1 MTSAAHMLGWLVV
14 GFLGAHFGVSA
25 WIDSS
30 VTLFTIPPFAWAIP
44 LIVAIALIVASWQVR
59 VMAETGKKTMNG
71 LTAARIAIFCQA
83 CSRSGMLLAGA
94 GAGTWLAASG
104 NQAVFLDE
112 QANRAMW
119 LGITSLAMGGAG
131 WLGEWW
137 CSIDDDDD
145 TSAAPARA

>member
-30 VTLFTIPPFAWAIP
+30 ATLFTIPPFVWAIP
-44 LIVAIALIVASWQVR
+44 LVVAIGLIVASWQVR
-59 VMAETGKKTMNG
+59 VMAQTGKRTMNA

-83 CSRSGMLLAGA
+83 CNRSGMLLAGA

-145 TSAAPARA
+145 TSAAPASA